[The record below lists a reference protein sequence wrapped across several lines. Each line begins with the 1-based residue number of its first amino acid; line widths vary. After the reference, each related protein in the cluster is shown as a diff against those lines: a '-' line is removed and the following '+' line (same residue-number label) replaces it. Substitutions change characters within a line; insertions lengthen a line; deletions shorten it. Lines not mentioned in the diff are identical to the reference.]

1 MKSKVVRIYEQGPAN
16 VLKIEESD
24 VKKLNSN
31 EVMIEHSY
39 AGLNFIDINQRNG
52 AYPLKN
58 LPSIMGME
66 ASGTIVEKGSN
77 VSRFNIGDK
86 VTHCMNPGS
95 FSKLMNLDENR
106 VIKLNNYVELKV
118 AAAST
123 LQGLTSQYLINES
136 FQLKKHHTALVHAAA
151 GGVGQI
157 LCQWANKIGARVL
170 GTISTK
176 EKELVAMENGCD
188 YTINYVKDDFV
199 KKVLEITNNKG
210 VDVIF
215 DSVGKNTF
223 QKGIACLAPKGRIV
237 SFGISSG
244 PIEPININQL
254 RSFSGSIATGGLNT
268 YIKDSSEMQKN
279 ADAFFK
285 MIMNKDIKINIY
297 KVFSIDDIQEAQ
309 MMLEN
314 RLSAGSIVLK
324 F

>member
-1 MKSKVVRIYEQGPAN
+1 MKSKVVRIYEQGAAN
-16 VLKIEESD
+16 VLKIEESH
-24 VKKLNSN
+24 VNKLNSN

-77 VSRFNIGDK
+77 VSKFNIGDK
-86 VTHCMNPGS
+86 VTHCMNLGS
-95 FSKLMNLDENR
+95 FSKLMNLDERR
-106 VIKLNNYVELKV
+106 VIKLNNHVELKV

-176 EKELVAMENGCD
+176 EKELIAMENGCD
-188 YTINYVKDDFV
+188 YTINYVKEDFV
-199 KKVLEITNNKG
+199 KKVFEITDNKG
-210 VDVIF
+210 VDVIY

-223 QKGIACLAPKGRIV
+223 QKGIGCLAPKGRIV

-285 MIMNKDIKINIY
+285 MIMNKDIKINID

>member
-86 VTHCMNPGS
+86 VTHCMNLGS
-95 FSKLMNLDENR
+95 FSKYMNLDESR
-106 VIKLNNYVELKV
+106 VIKLNKHVELKV

-136 FQLKKHHTALVHAAA
+136 FQLKKHHTVLVHAAA

-176 EKELVAMENGCD
+176 EKERIAMENGCD

-199 KKVLEITNNKG
+199 KKVFEITDNKG
-210 VDVIF
+210 ADVIY

-223 QKGIACLAPKGRIV
+223 QKGIGCLAPKGRIV

-285 MIMNKDIKINIY
+285 MIMNKDKKINID

-314 RLSAGSIVLK
+314 RLSTGSIVLK

>member
-1 MKSKVVRIYEQGPAN
+1 MKSKVVRIYEQGPTN
-16 VLKIEESD
+16 VLKIEESE

-86 VTHCMNPGS
+86 VTHCMNLGS
-95 FSKLMNLDENR
+95 FSKYMNLDESR
-106 VIKLNNYVELKV
+106 VIKLNNHVELKV

-136 FQLKKHHTALVHAAA
+136 FQLKKHHTALIHAAA

-176 EKELVAMENGCD
+176 EKERIAMENGCD

-199 KKVLEITNNKG
+199 KKVFEITDNKG
-210 VDVIF
+210 ADVIY

-223 QKGIACLAPKGRIV
+223 QKGIGCLAPKGRIV

-279 ADAFFK
+279 ADTFFK
-285 MIMNKDIKINIY
+285 MIMNKEIKINID

-314 RLSAGSIVLK
+314 RLSTGSIVLK

>member
-1 MKSKVVRIYEQGPAN
+1 MKSKVVKIYEQGPAN

-77 VSRFNIGDK
+77 VSKFNVGDK
-86 VTHCMNPGS
+86 VTHCMNLGS
-95 FSKLMNLDENR
+95 FSTLINLDEKR
-106 VIKLNNYVELKV
+106 VIKLNNHIDLKV

-123 LQGLTSQYLINES
+123 LQGLTAQYLINES
-136 FQLKKHHTALVHAAA
+136 FQLKDHHTALVHAAA

-157 LCQWANKIGARVL
+157 LCQWAKKIGARVL

-176 EKELVAMENGCD
+176 EKEYIAKENGCD

-210 VDVIF
+210 ADVIY

-223 QKGIACLAPKGRIV
+223 QKGITCLAPKGRLV

-268 YIKDSSEMQKN
+268 YIKDSNEMQRN

-285 MIMNKDIKINIY
+285 MIRNKDIKINID

-314 RLSAGSIVLK
+314 RLSTGSIVLK

>member
-1 MKSKVVRIYEQGPAN
+1 MKSKVVKIYEQGPAN

-77 VSRFNIGDK
+77 VSKFNVGDK
-86 VTHCMNPGS
+86 VTHCMNLGS
-95 FSKLMNLDENR
+95 FSTLINLDEKR
-106 VIKLNNYVELKV
+106 VIKLNNHIDLKV

-123 LQGLTSQYLINES
+123 LQGLTAQYLINES
-136 FQLKKHHTALVHAAA
+136 FQLKDHHTALVHAAA

-157 LCQWANKIGARVL
+157 LCQWAKKIGARVL

-176 EKELVAMENGCD
+176 EKEYIAKENGCD

-210 VDVIF
+210 ADVIY

-223 QKGIACLAPKGRIV
+223 QKGITCLAPKGRLV

-285 MIMNKDIKINIY
+285 MIMNKDIKINID
-297 KVFSIDDIQEAQ
+297 KVFSIDAIQEAQ

-314 RLSAGSIVLK
+314 RLSTGSIVLK

>member
-1 MKSKVVRIYEQGPAN
+1 MKSKVVRIYEQGAAN
-16 VLKIEESD
+16 VLKIEESH

-77 VSRFNIGDK
+77 VSKFNIGDK
-86 VTHCMNPGS
+86 VTHCMNLGS
-95 FSKLMNLDENR
+95 FSKLMNLDERR
-106 VIKLNNYVELKV
+106 VIKLNNHVELKV

-176 EKELVAMENGCD
+176 EKELIAMENGCD
-188 YTINYVKDDFV
+188 YTVNYVKEDFV
-199 KKVLEITNNKG
+199 KKVFEITDNKG
-210 VDVIF
+210 VDVIY

-223 QKGIACLAPKGRIV
+223 QKGIGCLAPKGRIV

-285 MIMNKDIKINIY
+285 MIMNKDIKINIG

-314 RLSAGSIVLK
+314 RLSTGSIVLK

>member
-1 MKSKVVRIYEQGPAN
+1 MKSKVVKIYEQGPAN

-77 VSRFNIGDK
+77 VSKFNVGDK
-86 VTHCMNPGS
+86 VTHCMNLGS
-95 FSKLMNLDENR
+95 FSTLINLDEKR
-106 VIKLNNYVELKV
+106 VIKLNNHIDLKV

-123 LQGLTSQYLINES
+123 LQGLTAQYLINES
-136 FQLKKHHTALVHAAA
+136 FQLKDHHTALVHAAA

-157 LCQWANKIGARVL
+157 LCQWAKKIGARVL

-176 EKELVAMENGCD
+176 EKEYIAKEIGCD

-210 VDVIF
+210 ADVIY

-223 QKGIACLAPKGRIV
+223 QKGITCLAPKGRLV

-268 YIKDSSEMQKN
+268 YIKDSNEMQKN

-285 MIMNKDIKINIY
+285 MIMNKDIKININRI
-297 KVFSIDDIQEAQ
+297 FPIDDIQEAQ
-309 MMLEN
+309 KMLES
-314 RLSAGSIVLK
+314 RLSTGSIVLK
-324 F
+324 I

>member
-1 MKSKVVRIYEQGPAN
+1 MKSKVVKIYEQGPAN

-24 VKKLNSN
+24 IKKLNSN

-77 VSRFNIGDK
+77 VSKFNVGDK
-86 VTHCMNPGS
+86 VTHCMNLGS
-95 FSKLMNLDENR
+95 FSTLINLDEKR
-106 VIKLNNYVELKV
+106 VIKLNNHIDLKV

-123 LQGLTSQYLINES
+123 LQGLTAQYLINES
-136 FQLKKHHTALVHAAA
+136 FQLKDHHTALVHAAA

-157 LCQWANKIGARVL
+157 LCQWAKKIGARVL

-176 EKELVAMENGCD
+176 EKEYIAKENGCD

-199 KKVLEITNNKG
+199 KKVFEITNNKG
-210 VDVIF
+210 ADVIY

-223 QKGIACLAPKGRIV
+223 QKGITCLAPKGRLV
-237 SFGISSG
+237 SFGITSG

-268 YIKDSSEMQKN
+268 YIKDSNEMQRN

-285 MIMNKDIKINIY
+285 MIMNKDIKININRI
-297 KVFSIDDIQEAQ
+297 FPIDDIQEAQ
-309 MMLEN
+309 KMLES
-314 RLSAGSIVLK
+314 RLSTGSIVLK
-324 F
+324 I

>member
-1 MKSKVVRIYEQGPAN
+1 MKSKVVRIYEQGSAN
-16 VLKIEESD
+16 VLKIEECD

-86 VTHCMNPGS
+86 VTHCMNLGS
-95 FSKLMNLDENR
+95 FSKYMNLDESR
-106 VIKLNNYVELKV
+106 VIKLNNHVELKV

-176 EKELVAMENGCD
+176 EKERIAMENGCD
-188 YTINYVKDDFV
+188 YTINYVKEDFV
-199 KKVLEITNNKG
+199 KKVLEITDNKG
-210 VDVIF
+210 VDVIY

-223 QKGIACLAPKGRIV
+223 QKGIGCLAPKGRIV

-244 PIEPININQL
+244 PIEPININLL

-268 YIKDSSEMQKN
+268 YIKDSDEMQSN
-279 ADAFFK
+279 ADAFFDLILK
-285 MIMNKDIKINIY
+285 KEIDIDITNEFNIEE
-297 KVFSIDDIQEAQ
+297 IQKAQ
-309 MMLEN
+309 LSLES
-314 RLSAGSIVLK
+314 RQTTGSVILK

>member
-1 MKSKVVRIYEQGPAN
+1 MKSKVVKIYEQGPAN

-86 VTHCMNPGS
+86 VTHCMNLGS
-95 FSKLMNLDENR
+95 FSKLMNLDESR
-106 VIKLNNYVELKV
+106 VIKLNNYVDLKV

-176 EKELVAMENGCD
+176 EKELIAMENGCD

-210 VDVIF
+210 ADVIY

-223 QKGIACLAPKGRIV
+223 QKGIGCLAPKGRIV

-244 PIEPININQL
+244 PIEPIDINQL

-268 YIKDSSEMQKN
+268 YIKDSNEMQKN

-285 MIMNKDIKINIY
+285 MIMNEEIKINID
-297 KVFSIDDIQEAQ
+297 KIFSIDDIQEAQ
-309 MMLEN
+309 TTLEN
-314 RLSAGSIVLK
+314 RLSTGSIVLK

>member
-1 MKSKVVRIYEQGPAN
+1 MKSKVVKIYEQGPAN

-77 VSRFNIGDK
+77 VSKFNVGDK
-86 VTHCMNPGS
+86 VTHCMNLGS
-95 FSKLMNLDENR
+95 FSKLINLDEKR
-106 VIKLNNYVELKV
+106 VIKLNNHIDLKV

-123 LQGLTSQYLINES
+123 LQGLTAQYLINES
-136 FQLKKHHTALVHAAA
+136 FQLKDHHTALVHAAA

-157 LCQWANKIGARVL
+157 LCQWAKKIGARVL

-176 EKELVAMENGCD
+176 EKEYIAKENGCD

-210 VDVIF
+210 ADVIY

-223 QKGIACLAPKGRIV
+223 QKGITCLAPKGRLV

-268 YIKDSSEMQKN
+268 YIKDSNEMQKN

-285 MIMNKDIKINIY
+285 MIMNKDIKINIDRI
-297 KVFSIDDIQEAQ
+297 FPIDDIQEAQ
-309 MMLEN
+309 TMLES
-314 RLSAGSIVLK
+314 RLSTGSIVLK
-324 F
+324 I

>member
-1 MKSKVVRIYEQGPAN
+1 MKSKVVRIYEQGPTN

-52 AYPLKN
+52 TYPLKN

-66 ASGTIVEKGSN
+66 ASGTIIEKGSN

-86 VTHCMNPGS
+86 VTHCMNLGS
-95 FSKLMNLDENR
+95 FSKLMNLDESR
-106 VIKLNNYVELKV
+106 VIKLNKNVELKV

-176 EKELVAMENGCD
+176 EKERIAMENGCD

-199 KKVLEITNNKG
+199 KKVFEITDNKG
-210 VDVIF
+210 ADVIY

-223 QKGIACLAPKGRIV
+223 QKGIGCLAPKGRIV

-279 ADAFFK
+279 ADTFFK
-285 MIMNKDIKINIY
+285 MIMNKEIKINID

-314 RLSAGSIVLK
+314 RLSTGSIVLK